1 MPPFTS
7 APRWL
12 QRLLV
17 AAAAAI
23 LLFAGNLAASALLDH
38 GASIAKLQAQ
48 RIDDEKSLE
57 RIEHKVDGLYSIIIE
72 RLPPKAKRPS
82 GR

>member
-1 MPPFTS
+1 MPPFTT

-17 AAAAAI
+17 AAAAAV
-23 LLFAGNLAASALLDH
+23 LLFVGNLAASALMEH
-38 GASIAKLQAQ
+38 GPAITKLQAQ
-48 RIDDEKSLE
+48 RVEDEKSLG
-57 RIEHKVDGLYSIIIE
+57 RIERKIDGLYAIILE
-72 RLPPKAKRPS
+72 RLPAREKSPS